1 MTRRTWSWLCGV
13 ALTGTFAVGCG
24 ASEDSGAPTPQAAA
38 EVPALLT
45 KPIPILRPDPK
56 NTDVVSEDTWKLS
69 DKATKR
75 WQLCASFPTMK
86 DPYWTAA
93 NYGVVSQAKRL
104 GIKLTVLDAG
114 GYENLS
120 KQVSDLEDCSAAGAD
135 AVLVSAISGEGLK
148 AKIDQLVA
156 DGTPVIETINRVESP
171 SVTARA
177 TIDFRRLGLAAGEY
191 IKKQADGKPLRVAW
205 FPGPE
210 GAGFAVRQDLGFKE
224 ALKGTKVQV
233 VATKWGDTGRDVQLG
248 LIEDTLQS
256 DPNVDWIVGVAP
268 AAEAAYGAVKEAGR
282 VGKTKIASTYQ
293 TEAVAQEIRKG
304 RVDYSG
310 NDNVVWMGAMAVD
323 LAVRELEGEQVK
335 GIEIWPRPQSF
346 VSGQKIDFDDSS
358 AFAPAGFKPQFS
370 VG

>member
-1 MTRRTWSWLCGV
+1 MSQRRWVGICCA
-13 ALTGTFAVGCG
+13 ALTGALAVGCG
-24 ASEDSGAPTPQAAA
+24 SADRGAPEPQAAS
-38 EVPALLT
+38 EVPPLLT
-45 KPIPILRPDPK
+45 KQIPILRPDAK
-56 NTDVVSEDTWKLS
+56 NVDVVSEDQWTLRKDASQRWKLCS
-69 DKATKR
+69 
-75 WQLCASFPTMK
+75 SVPTMK
-86 DPYWTAA
+86 DPYWAAA
-93 NYGVVSQAKRL
+93 NYGMVSQAKRL
-104 GIKLTVLDAG
+104 GIELTVLDAG

-120 KQVSDLEDCSAAGAD
+120 KQVSDLEDCTASGAD

-148 AKIDQLVA
+148 AKIDQIVA

-191 IKKQADGKPLRVAW
+191 IKQQAGDKRLRVAW

-210 GAGFAVRQDLGFKE
+210 GAGFAVREDQGFKE
-224 ALKGTKVQV
+224 ALKGTNVEI

-256 DPNVDWIVGVAP
+256 DPNIDWIVGVAP

-282 VGKTKIASTYQ
+282 QGKTKIASTYQ
-293 TEAVAQEIRKG
+293 TEAVADGVRKG
-304 RVDYSG
+304 TIDYSG

-323 LAVRELEGEQVK
+323 LAVRELEGEEIE
-335 GIEIWPRPQSF
+335 GTEIWPRPQSF
-346 VSGQKIDFDDSS
+346 VKGTAFDTSDSS
-358 AFAPAGFKPQFS
+358 AFAPSGYKPQFS